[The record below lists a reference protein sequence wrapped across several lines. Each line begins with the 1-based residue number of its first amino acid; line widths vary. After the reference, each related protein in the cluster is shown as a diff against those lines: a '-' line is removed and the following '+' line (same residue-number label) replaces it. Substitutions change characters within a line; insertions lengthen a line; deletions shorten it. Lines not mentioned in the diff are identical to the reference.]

1 MKSAVECI
9 DYFMTII
16 QSLAIPASKLP
27 AKAVKARVVSSMTS
41 RLASFSPSMSSITDP
56 TSQLAA
62 TICSIDYDAL
72 DSATVAAVKRLISDG
87 IAVAIAGTGEAAP
100 RIVSEHVR
108 AIKASP
114 DATVWGSGFKT
125 SAQHA
130 AYTNAVAMH
139 VLDFEPMSNP
149 STHAV
154 SPTVPVAF
162 ALAEAR
168 GAHGRDIIAAC
179 AKGFEAQGC
188 VLAAAMPER
197 GSLPFH
203 TPGVIGVIG
212 SAVTAGHILGLDA
225 GQLANALGISASRAA
240 GLPANT
246 GSMVKSTHCGNAAS
260 AGVEAALLAARGFSA
275 NPEIFAAP
283 RGYVETFFPAHF
295 DYPTL
300 LAFGNPYRCVDPGMA
315 IKFYPSKYP
324 THFGVAAALEA
335 RQTISDP
342 ALIRSVH
349 ITTPDIIDANRPQPR
364 GGLEGKFSFQ
374 YTVAA
379 ALLDGAVGITSFTDA
394 RRFTADMVDL
404 LAKTSLSYDCSIPQ
418 DTRSM
423 HVKVHVA
430 LNDGTTRTA
439 ICRKPPGTWGVP
451 VDVDQHRAK
460 IRDCLSVHLRASSIE
475 PVVDLLDRLED
486 LTSHDIAR
494 LTALLV

>member
-1 MKSAVECI
+1 
-9 DYFMTII
+9 
-16 QSLAIPASKLP
+16 
-27 AKAVKARVVSSMTS
+27 MTS
-41 RLASFSPSMSSITDP
+41 RLASLSPSMSSITDP
-56 TSQLAA
+56 TSQLAT

-114 DATVWGSGFKT
+114 DATVWASGFKT

-130 AYTNAVAMH
+130 AYSNAVAMH

-149 STHAV
+149 STHAL

-168 GAHGRDIIAAC
+168 GAHGRDVIAAC
-179 AKGFEAQGC
+179 AKGFEAQGR

-212 SAVTAGHILGLDA
+212 SAVTAGHVLGLDPA
-225 GQLANALGISASRAA
+225 QLANALGISGSRAA

-246 GSMVKSTHCGNAAS
+246 GSMVKCTHCGNAAS

-324 THFGVAAALEA
+324 THFVVAAALEA

-349 ITTPDIIDANRPQPR
+349 ITTPEIIDANRPQPR

-379 ALLDGAVGITSFTDA
+379 ALLDGAVGIASFTDA
-394 RRFTADMVDL
+394 RRFSSDMIDL

-423 HVKVHVA
+423 HVKVRIA

-439 ICRKPPGTWGVP
+439 ICRKPPGTWGERIDP
-451 VDVDQHRAK
+451 ELHRTK
-460 IRDCLSVHLRASSIE
+460 MRDCLGVQLDARQIDATLA
-475 PVVDLLDRLED
+475 LLDDLEHQD
-486 LTSHDIAR
+486 AR
-494 LTALLV
+494 GIVQLSALLS

>member
-315 IKFYPSKYP
+315 IKFYPSK
-324 THFGVAAALEA
+324 
-335 RQTISDP
+335 
-342 ALIRSVH
+342 
-349 ITTPDIIDANRPQPR
+349 
-364 GGLEGKFSFQ
+364 
-374 YTVAA
+374 
-379 ALLDGAVGITSFTDA
+379 
-394 RRFTADMVDL
+394 
-404 LAKTSLSYDCSIPQ
+404 
-418 DTRSM
+418 
-423 HVKVHVA
+423 
-430 LNDGTTRTA
+430 
-439 ICRKPPGTWGVP
+439 
-451 VDVDQHRAK
+451 
-460 IRDCLSVHLRASSIE
+460 
-475 PVVDLLDRLED
+475 
-486 LTSHDIAR
+486 
-494 LTALLV
+494 